1 MKKEKLKRKVKEKNG
16 ITLIALVI
24 TVVVMLILAG
34 VVVSS
39 VINGGGLFDTT
50 KYAVELQKFS
60 QMQEAIDIY
69 YLTVTDGT
77 LPVMR
82 NVGIDELELN
92 QNLKTEIGYYRVFMM
107 TGERPILPQDFSGDF
122 METPNGV
129 ADLYYLDNEKLN
141 VNMNTQYIYDTV
153 TGELYLIDGIKVKGK
168 MTYSESGI
176 KEILNG
182 NYIPSYVENVTMPPS
197 PEPNTGAGYD
207 YRFANMVNTGDN
219 LYKIY
224 NNGDIYAIGR
234 KGYGLNTSKE
244 EMDKLRNDL
253 WVSIDFNNIV
263 NDFSKIFL
271 GSQTYRSSQAILT
284 NSGEVYVSGSNGMNI
299 TNKFGVT
306 KNVLE
311 HYNENGLNKLDF
323 KYGKIKE
330 MFIGDDMTFIITEDN
345 KLYAT
350 GLNTN
355 GQLGIG
361 TYKNTE
367 EYMEVKGIED
377 VENIRYIHTYGNELV
392 IIEKNDNTFYF
403 SGWNARNAIGD
414 GRSSSYKTNVFEKI
428 WNEGE
433 FDIDQDIKKICSLG
447 YIGGIAV
454 LKKDGTL
461 LIATSEDTMELTDL
475 IGTDK
480 SKFRELRSEVG
491 SNITDVQSFYRGGLI
506 IEQTINN
513 EKKYY
518 GYSDVRSNYMGIGL
532 KDYTKDERKLY
543 KIELPQELIDEGV
556 KEFKTIYGKYGVMF
570 ISNTGNI
577 YYCGDFRYSGIEGQS
592 VNIENIA
599 KLPISNIESFYEVN
613 MNYGLAYPYLLG
625 KDGKVYTIGNP
636 LNLLDKK
643 LNEYTFK
650 KIASNMRNVIKSD
663 IGAIYVSSDNNLY
676 VAGSNKKRIGLS
688 LTDTSPQYQY
698 TKVEDTNIVDNVKEA
713 YADSSYLYVLTL
725 NRDLYIVQNGNF
737 IKILS
742 DIEGM
747 YASNAMFIAYN
758 QNAVWVGQNN
768 NFEKIDLSTISLSL
782 VDNILNV
789 GTSYDSYYI
798 LTKEGEIWSKSTY
811 YYLSGT
817 GIVHNNFQQIPQSNF
832 ENKKVVKLVNLGASW
847 RTQIALTEDGKLYG
861 WGYDRSLLGLGET
874 TSTMQSLPILLPID
888 NVKDITSME
897 KAFIVV
903 KENGEVWATGNNEDG
918 ILGRWISKEAKY
930 AETINQTAYDWVR
943 CTALEK

>member
-1 MKKEKLKRKVKEKNG
+1 
-16 ITLIALVI
+16 
-24 TVVVMLILAG
+24 
-34 VVVSS
+34 
-39 VINGGGLFDTT
+39 
-50 KYAVELQKFS
+50 
-60 QMQEAIDIY
+60 
-69 YLTVTDGT
+69 
-77 LPVMR
+77 
-82 NVGIDELELN
+82 
-92 QNLKTEIGYYRVFMM
+92 
-107 TGERPILPQDFSGDF
+107 
-122 METPNGV
+122 
-129 ADLYYLDNEKLN
+129 
-141 VNMNTQYIYDTV
+141 
-153 TGELYLIDGIKVKGK
+153 
-168 MTYSESGI
+168 
-176 KEILNG
+176 
-182 NYIPSYVENVTMPPS
+182 
-197 PEPNTGAGYD
+197 
-207 YRFANMVNTGDN
+207 
-219 LYKIY
+219 
-224 NNGDIYAIGR
+224 
-234 KGYGLNTSKE
+234 
-244 EMDKLRNDL
+244 
-253 WVSIDFNNIV
+253 
-263 NDFSKIFL
+263 
-271 GSQTYRSSQAILT
+271 
-284 NSGEVYVSGSNGMNI
+284 
-299 TNKFGVT
+299 
-306 KNVLE
+306 
-311 HYNENGLNKLDF
+311 
-323 KYGKIKE
+323 
-330 MFIGDDMTFIITEDN
+330 
-345 KLYAT
+345 
-350 GLNTN
+350 
-355 GQLGIG
+355 
-361 TYKNTE
+361 
-367 EYMEVKGIED
+367 
-377 VENIRYIHTYGNELV
+377 
-392 IIEKNDNTFYF
+392 
-403 SGWNARNAIGD
+403 
-414 GRSSSYKTNVFEKI
+414 
-428 WNEGE
+428 
-433 FDIDQDIKKICSLG
+433 
-447 YIGGIAV
+447 
-454 LKKDGTL
+454 
-461 LIATSEDTMELTDL
+461 MELTDL

-930 AETINQTAYDWVR
+930 AKTINQTAYDWVR